1 MGWLF
6 QSLLNPVGRKD
17 RRPKPCRLCHAEK
30 NLVEAHIIPRQFY
43 HSIRDSGVG
52 SGASELVPRIYV
64 AGSTQKPKQCQSGI
78 YDPNILCADCDQKV
92 IGPWD
97 KYAQEL
103 FLRKF
108 PKQLAT
114 SMRIPAFYCVDSF
127 DYSRLK
133 LFFLSVLWRSAVTEK
148 EFFDQVDIQGSEE
161 EIRRMLLDG
170 NPGASEEFPVMAVK
184 YEGPL
189 REVMACPLRAD
200 LDGAR
205 IHHFRVP
212 RYGWFHQTNNA
223 PINRELEFFRIRPNK
238 PLLIKSTRYDST
250 LSFKTFLKLESDG
263 KLPE

>member
-1 MGWLF
+1 M
-6 QSLLNPVGRKD
+6 GRKD

-30 NLVEAHIIPRQFY
+30 LLVEAHIIPRQFY

-52 SGASELVPRIYV
+52 FGAGELVPRIYA
-64 AGSTQKPKQCQSGI
+64 AGSNRKPKQCQSGI
-78 YDPNILCADCDQKV
+78 FDPNILCADCDQKV

-103 FLRKF
+103 FLRNF

-114 SMRIPAFYCVDSF
+114 SIQSPAFYCVDSF

-133 LFFLSVLWRSAVTEK
+133 LFFLSVLWRSAVTEQ
-148 EFFDQVDIQGSEE
+148 EFFDRVDIQGNEE
-161 EIRRMLLDG
+161 EIRKMLLEG

-184 YEGPL
+184 YEGPFS
-189 REVMACPLRAD
+189 EVMTCPLRAD

-212 RYGWFHQTNNA
+212 RYGWFHQTNDA
-223 PINRELEFFRIRPNK
+223 PINRELDFFQIRPNK

-250 LSFKTFLKLESDG
+250 LGFKNLLKLERDG